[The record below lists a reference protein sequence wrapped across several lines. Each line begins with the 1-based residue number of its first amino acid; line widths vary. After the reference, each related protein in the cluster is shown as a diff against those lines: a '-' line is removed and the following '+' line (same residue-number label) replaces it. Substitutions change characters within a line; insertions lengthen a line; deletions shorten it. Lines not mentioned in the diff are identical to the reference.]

1 MAAVQFNFETQSGP
15 DGGGEVNQE
24 KSSLQKTFGNVMNL
38 VNDGLYRMKNRE
50 KSE

>member
-1 MAAVQFNFETQSGP
+1 MAAKTFTYEQPNGTNLM
-15 DGGGEVNQE
+15 GEDESE

-38 VNDGLYRMKNRE
+38 LNDGLYRMKNRT